1 MFFFAVGMT
10 MGVVDMRSV
19 SGDDAGARGDAATA
33 PSEKTNTFKPSP
45 QVTSTL
51 LPLFT
56 AIADADVSRAKVELS
71 VETVMHGEILSN
83 EKSTFQIASKYPN
96 KYTIYHKSDEERK
109 RLYADGKVSTV
120 AMDPTSYYVLPDALN
135 NQTLVT
141 RTPLSLGPYPEPMLA
156 LTVAGVDPSVSFLG
170 GMNSVTVL
178 GKTKFRGRT
187 ESIHIQ
193 GEQDDGVVWDLWITD
208 EKQPRPL
215 RLLVNLTPMLIATGQ
230 VRVPQGYELSLRY
243 DFVSW
248 RVMGEVDDKLFR
260 FVAPADA
267 TKYDSLVH
275 YQKTIAGK
283 IGSHPLLG
291 KKVPDYT
298 LTLLD
303 GTEVS
308 SEDLEGKVVVLDFW
322 ATWCTPCLQAMPVI
336 KAAVDEFEDKDVVFY
351 AVNVAENA
359 SLVNGFAGEQD
370 WGVDV
375 AVDPKGTMIDVFA
388 AKKIPLTLVIAASG
402 LVEAVH
408 VGYPGKD
415 ALRNQFKDELDV
427 LTKGGRI
434 ATSET
439 AKEK

>member
-1 MFFFAVGMT
+1 MR
-10 MGVVDMRSV
+10 GVS
-19 SGDDAGARGDAATA
+19 AE
-33 PSEKTNTFKPSP
+33 EKTEARQPASQKKSIKKNTFQPSP
-45 QVTSTL
+45 QVTQTL

-71 VETVMHGEILSN
+71 VETVMHGEIVSN
-83 EKSTFQIASKYPN
+83 EKSTFQIASKFPN
-96 KYTIYHKSDEERK
+96 QYTIYHKSDEERK
-109 RLYADGKVSTV
+109 RLYADGKISTV
-120 AMDPTSYYVLPDALN
+120 ALTPQAYYHLPESLN

-156 LTVAGVDPSVSFLG
+156 LTVAGIDPSVTFLG
-170 GMNSVTVL
+170 GMNSVTVR

-187 ESIHIQ
+187 DSIHVQ
-193 GEQDDGVVWDLWITD
+193 GEQDDGVRWDLWFTD
-208 EKQPRPL
+208 EENPRPL

-248 RVMGEVDDKLFR
+248 RVTGEVDERLFQFSPPR
-260 FVAPADA
+260 DA
-267 TKYDSLVH
+267 TQYASLED
-275 YQKTIAGK
+275 YREKIASE

-291 KKVPDYT
+291 KPVPEFT

-303 GTEVS
+303 GTEVTS
-308 SEDLEGKVVVLDFW
+308 KDLRGKVVVLDFW

-336 KAAVDEFEDKDVVFY
+336 KSAVEEFEDKDVVFY
-351 AVNVAENA
+351 AVNVAENSA
-359 SLVNGFAGEQD
+359 LVKGFAGEQD

-375 AVDPKGTMIDVFA
+375 AVDPEGTMIDVFS
-388 AKKIPLTLVIAASG
+388 AKKIPLTLVVAGSG
-402 LVEAVH
+402 IVEAAH

-415 ALRNQFKDELDV
+415 ALRKQFRDELDV

-439 AKEK
+439 SASKKSKE